1 MPLEHPPTRDVDMPE
16 GMSAQPGEGDVEE
29 AFAEVM
35 PPFPDESDMAVEI
48 ADGDF
53 LDAIDEDHAAL
64 VDELEAAAA
73 DRQDRADRAAVRRQE
88 RADADAASMIDDLA
102 AGLGGER

>member
-1 MPLEHPPTRDVDMPE
+1 MPLELPPARDADLPD
-16 GMSAQPGEGDVEE
+16 GILAQPGEGDLEE

-35 PPFPDESDMAVEI
+35 PTFPDEPDMDVEI
-48 ADGDF
+48 DDGAF
-53 LDAIDEDHAAL
+53 LDAIDDDHAAL
-64 VDELEAAAA
+64 VDELEAAA